1 MMLHVPVLSQ
11 RLSVQEVPPLLN
23 GDSSSRSQQQQQQQ
37 RSSQSDILSQSL
49 IGLSSSNTSQQNGNA
64 HSSSSA
70 SPAHSQPAVSIAG
83 LQSSLCTSSHSS
95 LQGLTPPLTAPHS
108 PPLPHSAP
116 LSRALTPVLSTAH
129 HTVSSSPTAL
139 NVLKGPELYSTST
152 LPLPRRQTSDTRMG
166 FLGGSDFVFAIFESF
181 MSGSCFSPKSKD
193 KNKTLYFTSG
203 NEICLRSIKIFPW
216 HLTLP
221 ITIT

>member
-1 MMLHVPVLSQ
+1 MLHVPLLSQ

-23 GDSSSRSQQQQQQQ
+23 GDSSSRSQQQQQR
-37 RSSQSDILSQSL
+37 RSSQSDNLSQSL

-70 SPAHSQPAVSIAG
+70 SPAQSQPAVTIAG
-83 LQSSLCTSSHSS
+83 LQSSLSTSSHGS

-116 LSRALTPVLSTAH
+116 LSRALTPVLSAAH
-129 HTVSSSPTAL
+129 HAVSSSPTAL

-152 LPLPRRQTSDTRMG
+152 LPLPRRQSSDARMG
-166 FLGGSDFVFAIFESF
+166 FLGGFDLVFAIFQSF
-181 MSGSCFSPKSKD
+181 MSGSYFSPKSKD
-193 KNKTLYFTSG
+193 KNKQLYFTLG
-203 NEICLRSIKIFPW
+203 NEICLRSINLFSW

-221 ITIT
+221 INMKM

>member
-1 MMLHVPVLSQ
+1 MHHVPLISQ

-23 GDSSSRSQQQQQQQ
+23 GDSSSRSQQQQQQQQ

-70 SPAHSQPAVSIAG
+70 SLAQSQPAVSIAG

-129 HTVSSSPTAL
+129 HVVSSSPTVL

-152 LPLPRRQTSDTRMG
+152 LPLPRKQSSDARMG
-166 FLGGSDFVFAIFESF
+166 FLGGSDFVFASFESF
-181 MSGSCFSPKSKD
+181 MSRSFFSPKSKD
-193 KNKTLYFTSG
+193 LLKRYYIYSTVQKF
-203 NEICLRSIKIFPW
+203 
-216 HLTLP
+216 
-221 ITIT
+221 